1 MPKKGLSMRQIRELL
16 RLRSCEAQLSA
27 RALAHHLGVA
37 RSTVQDC
44 LNRLAEAGL
53 SWPLPDELTDDVLE
67 RRLFDRAGVKTGQRR
82 LPEPDLAAITREM
95 KRPGVNLQ
103 ILWEEYRAVHPGGY
117 GYSRFCDLVRQFEL
131 RLSPTMRQHHVAGD
145 KLFVDY
151 SGKKID
157 IVDPKTGE
165 VTAAEIFVAVL
176 GASSYTYAEATW
188 TQSLPDWIGAHVR
201 LFGFLSGCP
210 RLLVPD
216 NLKAGVHKASFYD
229 PEVNRSYGRMAEHYG
244 VGILPARPYRPRD
257 KAKVESGVRFAQSYI
272 LGRLRN
278 VVFFSLDDC
287 NRAIREALERINTH
301 VMRRLGLSRRDLFL
315 EVERPAL
322 RPLPQTPYEYAE
334 WKRAR
339 VSLDYHVEL
348 LGFYYSVPHGLIR
361 EEVEARITASTVEL
375 FHGGRRIAAHM
386 RRHGYGGERHTTL
399 PEHMPSTHR
408 HYAGWSEARFR
419 RDAAAIG
426 PNTEALIIAVMA
438 SRKHP
443 EQGYRSC
450 LGILKRLRG
459 VPSERAEAACAR
471 AVEIGTLSSKS
482 LGSILDNNL
491 DQKPRRKAEA
501 DLPLFHANI
510 RGSGYYH

>member
-1 MPKKGLSMRQIRELL
+1 MPKKRLTMRQIRELL
-16 RLRSCEAQLSA
+16 RLKYGESKLSDRAIAQQ
-27 RALAHHLGVA
+27 LGVA
-37 RSTVQDC
+37 RSTIQDY
-44 LNRLAEAGL
+44 LARIGAAGL
-53 SWPLPDELTDDVLE
+53 TWPLPDELCDAALDQ
-67 RRLFDRAGVKTGQRR
+67 RLFGRPSTQTGLRR
-82 LPEPDLAAITREM
+82 RVEPDWAALAREL
-95 KRPGVNLQ
+95 KRPGVTLQ
-103 ILWEEYRAVHPGGY
+103 VLWEEYRAIHPGGY
-117 GYSRFCDLVRQFEL
+117 GYSRFCDLFRQFEL

-229 PEVNRSYGRMAEHYG
+229 PEVNRSYSRMAEHYG

-426 PNTEALIIAVMA
+426 PNTEALIVAVMA

-491 DQKPRRKAEA
+491 DQKPTRKAEA

>member
-44 LNRLAEAGL
+44 LNRLAKAGL

-67 RRLFDRAGVKTGQRR
+67 RQLFGRAGVKTGQRR
-82 LPEPDLAAITREM
+82 LPEPDLAAIAREL

-103 ILWEEYRAVHPGGY
+103 ILWEEYRAVHPAGY

-131 RLSPTMRQHHVAGD
+131 RLSPVMRQHHVAGD
-145 KLFVDY
+145 KVFVDY
-151 SGKKID
+151 SGKKVD
-157 IVDPKTGE
+157 IVNPTTGE

-216 NLKAGVHKASFYD
+216 NLKAGVHKPSFYD

-244 VGILPARPYRPRD
+244 VGILPARPHHPRD
-257 KAKVESGVRFAQSYI
+257 KAKVEAGVRFAQSYI

-278 VVFFSLDDC
+278 VVFFSLEDC
-287 NRAIREALERINTH
+287 NQAIGEAVERINGH
-301 VMRRLGLSRRDLFL
+301 VMRRLGQSRRDLFL
-315 EVERPAL
+315 EVERAAL

-339 VSLDYHVEL
+339 VNLDYHVEL
-348 LGFYYSVPHGLIR
+348 AGFYYSVPHELIR

-375 FHGGRRIAAHM
+375 FHRGRRIAAHL

-426 PNTEALIIAVMA
+426 PNTEALIVAVMA

-459 VPSERAEAACAR
+459 VPRERAEAACAR
-471 AVEIGTLSSKS
+471 ALEIGTLSAKS

>member
-1 MPKKGLSMRQIRELL
+1 
-16 RLRSCEAQLSA
+16 
-27 RALAHHLGVA
+27 
-37 RSTVQDC
+37 
-44 LNRLAEAGL
+44 
-53 SWPLPDELTDDVLE
+53 
-67 RRLFDRAGVKTGQRR
+67 
-82 LPEPDLAAITREM
+82 
-95 KRPGVNLQ
+95 
-103 ILWEEYRAVHPGGY
+103 
-117 GYSRFCDLVRQFEL
+117 
-131 RLSPTMRQHHVAGD
+131 
-145 KLFVDY
+145 
-151 SGKKID
+151 
-157 IVDPKTGE
+157 
-165 VTAAEIFVAVL
+165 
-176 GASSYTYAEATW
+176 
-188 TQSLPDWIGAHVR
+188 
-201 LFGFLSGCP
+201 
-210 RLLVPD
+210 
-216 NLKAGVHKASFYD
+216 
-229 PEVNRSYGRMAEHYG
+229 MAEHYG

-426 PNTEALIIAVMA
+426 PNTEAMIIAVMA

-491 DQKPRRKAEA
+491 DQKARRKAEA